1 MKMSLTH
8 TNALLVAITDLE
20 HARRRAQAALT
31 QVVLLPED
39 ARSPLEL
46 QARVQAISGDIKAI
60 LARLASAESRVRI
73 GIQEGDSPTPEAP
86 PEVLAPKPEAI
97 KPEADRGATQPVS
110 PVSPW
115 DRPPTSAP
123 APASAPASAPAPT
136 PAPAPAPAPAP
147 VTQAD
152 QSLYEDFEG
161 VRIRVGAAKPRA
173 GYVHWRDRRHVLGAA
188 LEVGVP
194 AEVIHHAD
202 LMTANQKP
210 TALGWKRA
218 EKLIVQVQEA
228 VDKGVAPD
236 ALWQKW
242 MPTDSK
248 S

>member
-115 DRPPTSAP
+115 DRPPAP
-123 APASAPASAPAPT
+123 APVPT
-136 PAPAPAPAPAP
+136 PAPAPAP

-161 VRIRVGAAKPRA
+161 VRIRVGSAKPRA

-210 TALGWKRA
+210 TSLGWKRA

-236 ALWQKW
+236 SLWQKW
-242 MPTDSK
+242 MPTASK
-248 S
+248 P

>member
-1 MKMSLTH
+1 MKMSLTQ
-8 TNALLVAITDLE
+8 TNALLVATTDIE

-46 QARVQAISGDIKAI
+46 QARVQAISGDLKAI

-73 GIQEGDSPTPEAP
+73 GIQEGESPTPEAP
-86 PEVLAPKPEAI
+86 PEPLKPEAI
-97 KPEADRGATQPVS
+97 RPEADRPPTQPTI

-115 DRPPTSAP
+115 DKSSSAAAP
-123 APASAPASAPAPT
+123 APVA
-136 PAPAPAPAPAP
+136 APAPAPAPQVDA
-147 VTQAD
+147 
-152 QSLYEDFEG
+152 QSPLYEDFEG

-202 LMTANQKP
+202 LMTQNQKP

-218 EKLIVQVQEA
+218 EKLIVQVKEA
-228 VDKGVAPD
+228 EANGVAPEP
-236 ALWQKW
+236 LWARW
-242 MPTDSK
+242 LPTK
-248 S
+248 TT